1 MIARAIGVAC
11 RQMSIARIAVLALAL
26 LGTACKSDVGGE
38 LRKATYPPDF
48 SYISQEQLQTTMW
61 QLARDSKELDRI
73 AAKPDPLSEPDR
85 KTLLALLGSMELEAD
100 RIGKDGK
107 RTNHPLLDDQRDQ
120 FRADLKAAR
129 RGVESEPPSYTLART
144 VSTACTR
151 CHHQSVR

>member
-1 MIARAIGVAC
+1 MPITRT
-11 RQMSIARIAVLALAL
+11 AVLALAL
-26 LGTACKSDVGGE
+26 LATTTACKSDVGTE

-61 QLARDSKELDRI
+61 QLARDSKELDRV
-73 AAKPDPLSEPDR
+73 AAKPDPLSEADR
-85 KTLLALLGSMELEAD
+85 KNLLALLGSMELEVD

-107 RTNHPLLDDQRDQ
+107 RTNHPLLDDKRDQ
-120 FRADLKAAR
+120 FRADLQAAR
-129 RGVESEPPSYTLART
+129 RGVEGEPPNYTLART